1 MEIRGASLP
10 YAGLW
15 SSFRIADNPLGTRTN
30 ASSMSE
36 CRPYREVSSR
46 RYRSLSFMI
55 LVESVTVVSHG
66 IFVGRAT
73 MLVTPAR
80 SKA

>member
-1 MEIRGASLP
+1 M
-10 YAGLW
+10 
-15 SSFRIADNPLGTRTN
+15 ADDPLGTRTN

-36 CRPYREVSSR
+36 CRPYREVPSR
-46 RYRSLSFMI
+46 RRRSLSFMI
-55 LVESVTVVSHG
+55 SVESVTVVSHG

-73 MLVTPAR
+73 VMVTPAR